1 MYLIIILIIIII
13 LLLRSYTESF
23 ISSIPNLNNSINLND
38 TINFNAKINFMYTK
52 HNGVYKFFRDNHIST
67 SNINDRP
74 KLIRELFN
82 TINTIDTGFYNYKY
96 NYLGLLYKNNIYKIN
111 LFNQTLSKPI
121 FVKDYF
127 NGLENTNINCL
138 FYLEDNIYIFSE
150 NKIVVYCLTE
160 NKIIKT
166 SEFNK
171 IFDKLPS
178 YPPECCFLNY
188 NDIEVNNPLP
198 YIYIL
203 KNELYY
209 RYTFNKETRKFTFI
223 DTTKDLKNNTIINTS
238 QKHKIILD
246 GIYRITC
253 IGGGI
258 ESGGKG
264 GLIFNDIKL
273 KKNDILKFVVGKKG
287 NRLPVKSKLFNMNT
301 LNNLPNIPNTGS
313 CSGAGATSL
322 YKDKELLMIAGGGG
336 GWSSEIINGPT
347 ICNSVAYLENNKNKN
362 KPNLF
367 LPIKKIVIFSSN
379 DKEKRYK
386 IKVNKFDVKVLGLE
400 EIILDINEYPKINN
414 KKSSV
419 AKYETHL
426 SNFNE
431 KANIEIIF
439 NEPICDYKI
448 DLDFEVN
455 VSEFDII
462 NNNKIFKDHINSKI
476 VFYDEQNRSYEISNF
491 NDNFNAGIITSE
503 TLLNYFSNNNL
514 PNIEYNNDL
523 VKNGASKSKYNKD
536 SDFVTKSNRLFYLDN
551 AYKICGGGFATS
563 NKFNTLNTCGGGG
576 GYKGG
581 KSISLTEDYNYKN
594 IRFPIDYVAACGGT
608 SYINHLSSD
617 MNKAQFINDYN
628 EADGLVI
635 ITKLNK
641 SI

>member
-23 ISSIPNLNNSINLND
+23 VSSIPNLNNSINLND

-67 SNINDRP
+67 SNINDKP

-111 LFNQTLSKPI
+111 LFNQTLSKHI

-138 FYLEDNIYIFSE
+138 FYLENNIYIFIN
-150 NKIVVYCLTE
+150 NKVVVYSLTE
-160 NKIIKT
+160 NKIMKT
-166 SEFNK
+166 SDSNK
-171 IFDKLPS
+171 IFDKLP

-188 NDIEVNNPLP
+188 NDIEIGNTIP

-209 RYTFNKETRKFTFI
+209 RYTFNKDTHKFTFI
-223 DTTKDLKNNTIINTS
+223 DTTKDLKNNIIINTPK
-238 QKHKIILD
+238 KHKIILD
-246 GIYRITC
+246 GVYRITC

-273 KKNDILKFVVGKKG
+273 KKNDILKIVVGKKG
-287 NRLPVKSKLFNMNT
+287 NRLPVKSNT
-301 LNNLPNIPNTGS
+301 LNNIPNIPNIPNILNLPNTGS
-313 CSGAGATSL
+313 CSGAGGTSL

-336 GWSSEIINGPT
+336 GWSSEIINSPT
-347 ICNSVAYLENNKNKN
+347 ICNSVAYLENKKNKN

-367 LPIKKIVIFSSN
+367 FPIKKIVIFSSN

-386 IKVNKFDVKVLGLE
+386 IKVNKFDVKVVGLE

-414 KKSSV
+414 KKSCV

-455 VSEFDII
+455 ASEFD
-462 NNNKIFKDHINSKI
+462 KDHIDSKI

-491 NDNFNAGIITSE
+491 NDNFTAGIITSE

-523 VKNGASKSKYNKD
+523 VKNGASKNKYNEN
-536 SDFVTKSNRLFYLDN
+536 SDFATKSNRLFYLDN

-581 KSISLTEDYNYKN
+581 KSISLCEDYNYKN
-594 IRFPIDYVAACGGT
+594 IGFPIDYVGAGGGT
-608 SYINHLSSD
+608 SYISNLSIKD
-617 MNKAQFINDYN
+617 GDTHFINDYN

-635 ITKLNK
+635 ITKLN
-641 SI
+641 